1 MGILFKSGCYSYIQD
16 MDLEEAFPIIEGVY
30 VEYMDERNYKRYL
43 FDNLLLQLD
52 GKGMGY
58 SDYINEGKKF
68 ISKPDT
74 DYIKVKETNKNLLE
88 KFKKQHV
95 TIQ

>member
-1 MGILFKSGCYSYIQD
+1 

-58 SDYINEGKKF
+58 SDYINEVKKF